1 MMEVLRH
8 QDLDGVLATV
18 VRYFGGVKLGAGG
31 LLRAYTDAVAQALLG
46 ADKVPLQRLQ
56 SLRCCVP
63 YALEGFMRREIHS
76 AGFELIDVS
85 HGSVV
90 TLHFSAPDTRVADF
104 TCRVNDAGL
113 GQILWLTTPS

>member
-1 MMEVLRH
+1 MPYTLKTPVHSE
-8 QDLDGVLATV
+8 
-18 VRYFGGVKLGAGG
+18 
-31 LLRAYTDAVAQALLG
+31 LLIRKSRFIA
-46 ADKVPLQRLQ
+46 
-56 SLRCCVP
+56 CVP

-104 TCRVNDAGL
+104 TRRVNDAGL
-113 GQILWLTTPS
+113 GQILWLASPS